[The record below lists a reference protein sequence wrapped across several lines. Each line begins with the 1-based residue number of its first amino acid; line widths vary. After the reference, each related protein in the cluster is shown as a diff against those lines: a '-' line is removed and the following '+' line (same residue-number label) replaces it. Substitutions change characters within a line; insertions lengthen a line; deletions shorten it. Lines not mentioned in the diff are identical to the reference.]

1 MSGPGVRSG
10 RCGPRGELFSLEAW
24 GEPARADELEL
35 AMRMASPQWMHAWRQ
50 VADEDTLAEWSGY
63 LRPLVDRI
71 ALPIE

>member
-1 MSGPGVRSG
+1 
-10 RCGPRGELFSLEAW
+10 
-24 GEPARADELEL
+24 
-35 AMRMASPQWMHAWRQ
+35 MRMASPQWMHAWRQ